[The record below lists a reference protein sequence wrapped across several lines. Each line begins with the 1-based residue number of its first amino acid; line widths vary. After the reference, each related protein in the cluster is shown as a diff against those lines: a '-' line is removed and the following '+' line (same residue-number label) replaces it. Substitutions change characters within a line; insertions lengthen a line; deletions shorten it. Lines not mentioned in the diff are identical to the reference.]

1 MAKMLLVIA
10 VALIVGSLDANAAC
24 TQALPACPPLTTN
37 NSAACLDAL
46 CNEQAWPNGIVPFG
60 FTNLRPDA
68 NIFEAM
74 RAIEE
79 ASCGGVLFIHNT
91 SVHGRS
97 LELRRA
103 QRPTGGCVSDG
114 TGAPL
119 ADGSRRVIDMDITC
133 LDIIGR
139 GPGGSRRYDETDR
152 KQRGWFLAVLLQ
164 ALGFHYEHQ
173 RPDRDLHVAIQWEN
187 VAEESRFEKMRSF
200 PRDMLFGAADGPG
213 AFPYDYDSLMH
224 VRTDRWATDEGMPT
238 MRPLDDAVDDVRLGQ
253 RRHLSKGDKER
264 LRALYWCSPI
274 GGTI

>member
-139 GPGGSRRYDETDR
+139 GPGGSRRYDGE
-152 KQRGWFLAVLLQ
+152 
-164 ALGFHYEHQ
+164 
-173 RPDRDLHVAIQWEN
+173 P
-187 VAEESRFEKMRSF
+187 EKFSS
-200 PRDMLFGAADGPG
+200 DSVISN
-213 AFPYDYDSLMH
+213 DSLVVTH
-224 VRTDRWATDEGMPT
+224 YAFVCRQT
-238 MRPLDDAVDDVRLGQ
+238 MQNLSSQLGTRYNCTTLYSPYQ
-253 RRHLSKGDKER
+253 ARR
-264 LRALYWCSPI
+264 
-274 GGTI
+274 